1 MFKKLSF
8 QAKLMLGSVAIIM
21 ATIISMTTINL
32 FKVQAALN
40 TLGETSMASIAES
53 VHSIMEM
60 QNEIVLDKVK
70 SDIDIMDKKIFSL
83 GFPKLNKR
91 APLKRTITN
100 QVTKQSE
107 SVSIPTLEFGG
118 MGINDNFDLVDD
130 LQKTIG
136 GTATVFQVLP
146 DKLLRVSTN
155 VLKTDGNR
163 ATGTYIPSSSP
174 VYQSVM
180 SGKTYFGMAYV
191 VNAWYI
197 TAYKPL
203 EDLRGNIVS
212 VIFVGRK
219 IITPAF
225 EKSVNAAN
233 VGGKGYATLFNQ
245 KGKILLHPTMTG
257 KSLSDQPFWNDFKQ
271 TTTGLVS
278 YTMDGTEKVAFI
290 SLFKPWKWS
299 FAFTMDKSE
308 MTHGVDRAIFM
319 TNLIIAV
326 VALAI
331 SIIILMILIKY
342 TTKPLQNLSTF
353 TAKVSQGDYDSE
365 LEYDVDDVVGQ
376 TITSVKSMVLE
387 LKNKLGFSGG
397 LLNGLTL
404 PCIVVDLDEKITFI
418 NQHILDQF
426 GYSGACDEYLGKPVR
441 NLLKNKDI
449 TDSITNCISKD
460 QSIADIEISATTEN
474 GNQFFAIIDTAPLHD
489 LDQKLIGA
497 FMIMNDVTTIKEN
510 EQTMKAQSEKVAET
524 AREAD
529 DISDQLSSAADE
541 LSAQVEQS
549 RRGAET
555 QQERASETATA
566 MEEMNSTVLEVARNA
581 GEASENAKA
590 TKDKALEGQ
599 NLVGQV
605 VISIKALETNSEE
618 LRTSMEQLGGQTES
632 IGAVMGVITD
642 IADQTNLLALNAAIE
657 AARAGDAGRG
667 FAVVADEVRKLAE
680 KTMDATKQ
688 VGQAISSIQT
698 STRKNITATDT
709 AVESLV
715 ESTDLV
721 GKSGKA
727 LDEIVHMVETSAD
740 QIHGIAT
747 AAEQQSATSEEIN
760 RATEEINQISAESAQ
775 ATEQSAEAI
784 TEVAKLASQIKTLIR
799 NMQS

>member
-8 QAKLMLGSVAIIM
+8 QAKLMFGAVAIVM
-21 ATIISMTTINL
+21 ATIISITSINL
-32 FKVQAALN
+32 SKVQASLN
-40 TLGETSMASIAES
+40 MLGETSMTSIAEG
-53 VHSIMEM
+53 VHSLMEM
-60 QNEIVLDKVK
+60 QNNIILDKVK
-70 SDIDIMDKKIFSL
+70 ADIDIMDKRIFSL

-91 APLKRTITN
+91 AQLNVTITN

-107 SVSIPTLEFGG
+107 NVTIPSLEFGG
-118 MGINDNFDLVDD
+118 IVMNGAFDIVDD
-130 LQKTIG
+130 MQKTVG

-146 DKLLRVSTN
+146 DKLLRISTN

-174 VYQSVM
+174 VYKAVM
-180 SGKTYFGMAYV
+180 AGKTYYGMAYV

-203 EDLRGNIVS
+203 QNLRGKIVS

-225 EKSVNAAN
+225 ESAVSTAN
-233 VGGKGYATLFNQ
+233 VGGKGYATIFNN
-245 KGKILLHPTMTG
+245 KGNVLLHPTMKG
-257 KSLSDQPFWNDFKQ
+257 KNLSDKPYWNKFEQ
-271 TTTGLVS
+271 TT
-278 YTMDGTEKVAFI
+278 DGFVRYNDGKNEKVAFI
-290 SLFKPWKWS
+290 TFFKPWNWS
-299 FAFTMDKSE
+299 FAFIMNKQD
-308 MTHGVDRAIFM
+308 MTHGVDKDIFI
-319 TNLIIAV
+319 TNIIIAV
-326 VALAI
+326 IALI
-331 SIIILMILIKY
+331 VSVIILMLLIKY
-342 TTKPLQNLSTF
+342 TTKPLHSLSKF
-353 TAKVSQGDYDSE
+353 TAEVSKGDYDSD
-365 LEYDVDDVVGQ
+365 LEYGVDDVVGE
-376 TITSVKSMVLE
+376 TIASVKSMVLE
-387 LKNKLGFSGG
+387 LKHKLGFSSG

-404 PCIVVDLDEKITFI
+404 PCLVVDLDENITFI
-418 NQHILDQF
+418 NQHLLDQF
-426 GYSGACDEYLGKPVR
+426 GYSGTLNEYIGTSAR
-441 NLLKNKDI
+441 NLLKHTTI
-449 TDSITNCISKD
+449 TDAITSCINKN
-460 QSIADIEISATTEN
+460 QNLTDIEMSATN
-474 GNQFFAIIDTAPLHD
+474 KSGKQFFAVIDIAPLHD
-489 LDQKLIGA
+489 LDTKLIGA

-510 EQTMKAQSEKVAET
+510 EQAITVQSEKIAET
-524 AREAD
+524 ASEAD
-529 DISDQLSSAADE
+529 GISDQLSSAAEE
-541 LSAQVEQS
+541 LSAQVEEA

-555 QQERASETATA
+555 QQARASETATA

-581 GEASENAKA
+581 GEASENARV
-590 TKDKALEGQ
+590 TKEKALEGQ
-599 NLVGQV
+599 KLVGQV
-605 VISIKALETNSEE
+605 VLSIKALETNSEE
-618 LRTSMEQLGGQTES
+618 LRASMEQLGLQTES
-632 IGAVMGVITD
+632 IGSVMNVITD

-657 AARAGDAGRG
+657 AARAGEAGRG

-688 VGQAISSIQT
+688 VGEAISSIQD

-709 AVESLV
+709 AVHSIV

-727 LDEIVHMVETSAD
+727 LDEIVGMVETSAD

-784 TEVAKLASQIKTLIR
+784 AEVAKLASQIKILIR

>member
-8 QAKLMLGSVAIIM
+8 QAKLMLGSVTIVM
-21 ATIISMTTINL
+21 ATIILMTSVTLLEVKSGLKN
-32 FKVQAALN
+32 
-40 TLGETSMASIAES
+40 LGETSMGSIAES
-53 VHSIMEM
+53 VLSLMEM

-70 SDIDIMDKKIFSL
+70 SDIDILDKRIFSM

-91 APLKRTITN
+91 APIKVTITN
-100 QVTKQSE
+100 QITKQSE
-107 SVSIPTLEFGG
+107 NITIPTLEFGG
-118 MGINDNFDLVDD
+118 MGINGSFDVVDD
-130 LQKTIG
+130 LQKDIG
-136 GTATVFQVLP
+136 GTATIFQVLP
-146 DKLLRVSTN
+146 GKLLRVSTN
-155 VLKTDGNR
+155 VLKANGQR
-163 ATGTYIPSSSP
+163 ATGTYIPSSSG
-174 VYQSVM
+174 VYKAVM
-180 SGKTYFGMAYV
+180 SGKTYYGTAYV

-203 EDLRGNIVS
+203 TDLRGNIVS

-233 VGGKGYATLFNQ
+233 VGGKGYATIFNE
-245 KGKILLHPTMTG
+245 KGDVLLHPTIKG
-257 KSLSDQPFWNDFKQ
+257 KSLKDLALWEDFKN
-271 TTTGLVS
+271 TTHGLVK
-278 YTMDGTEKVAFI
+278 YNYKGTDKVAYIAKFA
-290 SLFKPWKWS
+290 PWKWS
-299 FAFTMDKSE
+299 FAFTMNESE
-308 MTHGVDRAIFM
+308 MSHGVDKKIFM
-319 TNLIIAV
+319 TNVIIAV
-326 VALAI
+326 VALGV
-331 SIIILMILIKY
+331 SIFVLMLLIRF
-342 TTKPLQNLSTF
+342 TTRPLKNLSEF
-353 TAKVSQGDYDSE
+353 TAKVSEGNYDSE
-365 LEYDVDDVVGQ
+365 LEYGVDDVIGQ
-376 TITSVKSMVLE
+376 TITSVKAMVFE

-404 PCIVVDLDEKITFI
+404 PCVVVDLDEKITFI
-418 NQHILDQF
+418 NQRMLDQF
-426 GYSGACDEYLGKPVR
+426 GYSGSYGDYIGKPVR
-441 NLLKNKDI
+441 NIMKNIEI
-449 TDSITNCISKD
+449 TSSIANCINQDKNFS
-460 QSIADIEISATTEN
+460 DIEISATTEQ
-474 GNQFFAIIDTAPLHD
+474 GRTFYVVVDTAPLHD

-497 FMIMNDVTTIKEN
+497 FLIMNDVTTIKEN
-510 EQTMKAQSEKVAET
+510 EQAIQAQNDKVSVT
-524 AREAD
+524 ANEAD

-541 LSAQVEQS
+541 LSAQVEES

-581 GEASENAKA
+581 SEASENAKV

-599 NLVGQV
+599 NLVEQV
-605 VISIKALETNSEE
+605 VVSIKSLETNSEE
-618 LRTSMEQLGGQTES
+618 LRVSMEQLGGQTES
-632 IGAVMGVITD
+632 IGAVMNVITD

-657 AARAGDAGRG
+657 AARAGEAGRG

-688 VGQAISSIQT
+688 VGEAISSIQN
-698 STRKNITATDT
+698 STRTNITATDK
-709 AVESLV
+709 AVEEIV
-715 ESTDLV
+715 ESADLV
-721 GKSGKA
+721 AKSGKA

-784 TEVAKLASQIKTLIR
+784 EEVANLASQIKNLIR